1 MSMYAGVPPEK
12 EGQFEAFM
20 AAYANARTVLDAVR
34 AWTAEMPL
42 REDLGPR
49 EIVAPSRRWLQERTH
64 LTDGMIDGAIF
75 ALFASEA
82 IKQHPSEREVWCL
95 ADPEAID
102 VAKANDQLLTVLDIV
117 TQAGLHMAGPTE
129 PGVVTALKP
138 GLRRGRRWPR
148 WRRSRPDRET

>member
-20 AAYANARTVLDAVR
+20 AAYANTRTVLDAVR
-34 AWTAEMPL
+34 AWTTEMPL

-64 LTDGMIDGAIF
+64 LTDGMIDGAVF
-75 ALFASEA
+75 ALFASGA
-82 IKQHPSEREVWCL
+82 IKQHPSEREVWCW

-102 VAKANDQLLTVLDIV
+102 IATANDQLLTVLDIV
-117 TQAGLHMAGPTE
+117 TQAGLHMSGPSE

-138 GLRRGRRWPR
+138 DLRRGRRWPR
-148 WRRSRPDRET
+148 WRRSRPDLEP

>member
-20 AAYANARTVLDAVR
+20 AAYANTRTVLDAVR
-34 AWTAEMPL
+34 VWTAEMPL

-49 EIVAPSRRWLQERTH
+49 EIVAPSRRWLRERTH
-64 LTDGMIDGAIF
+64 LTDGMVNGAIF

-95 ADPEAID
+95 ADPEVID
-102 VAKANDQLLTVLDIV
+102 IAKANDQLLTVLDIV
-117 TQAGLHMAGPTE
+117 TQAGLHTAGPPE
-129 PGVVTALKP
+129 PDVVTVQKLK
-138 GLRRGRRWPR
+138 RRGRCWPR
-148 WRRSRPDRET
+148 WRRSRPDRKP